1 MSRSLLPL
9 CLLAASAAL
18 PAGLDSVRTV
28 YFLPMSNG
36 LDQYMANRLAAEK
49 LFEVV
54 TDPKLADAVFTD
66 QIGQSFERRL
76 EELLPPEKPP
86 VAEDKEADKQDKDGK
101 EASGKESLPA
111 GSARMGEG
119 YATRLS
125 TFSRGKGNV
134 FLVDLKSRRVI
145 WSAFERPRPTS
156 PDQLDKTS
164 GQIITRLKKTLGK
177 S

>member
-1 MSRSLLPL
+1 METMRCSFLPL
-9 CLLAASAAL
+9 CLLAATAAL
-18 PAGLDSVRTV
+18 PAGLDAVRTV

-36 LDQYMANRLAAEK
+36 LDQYMANRLAAES

-66 QIGQSFERRL
+66 QIGLAFERRL
-76 EELLPPEKPP
+76 DEFFPPEKPP
-86 VAEDKEADKQDKDGK
+86 AAEESKDGK
-101 EASGKESLPA
+101 ESGAKTGEKLPE
-111 GSARMGEG
+111 GSARIGEG
-119 YATRLS
+119 YATRMS

-164 GQIITRLKKTLGK
+164 AHIVARLKKSLGK